1 VVSIGLPRPDPLSK
15 HSDWECAF
23 SIEGVGKS
31 KVQKAF
37 GVDSLQALMLALEG
51 VRVGLEQ
58 TGRNLFWL
66 DPKVGTDI
74 PMTVPTIWGKQLVER
89 VRLAIEREIVR
100 VWRATINSRKAKVRA
115 QEAELKRQGKA
126 PSEIKKAFAE
136 KKAFHDQWQARVN
149 KLKPGWSIP
158 LPSGKHTERKPQNSS
173 R

>member
-1 VVSIGLPRPDPLSK
+1 MSIGLPRPDPRSK
-15 HSDWECAF
+15 DGGWECTF
-23 SIEGVGKS
+23 LIEGVVKS
-31 KVQKAF
+31 KLQTAF
-37 GVDSLQALMLALEG
+37 GVDSLQALMQAIEC

-74 PMTVPTIWGKQLVER
+74 PMTVPTIWGNQVVER
-89 VRLAIEREIVR
+89 VRLAIEREILR

-126 PSEIKKAFAE
+126 PSEIAKALAE
-136 KKAFHDQWQARVN
+136 KKAFHEQWQARVD

-158 LPSGKHTERKPQNSS
+158 LPSGKHTKRKPQNSS